1 MSEEKQEQF
10 IKEDLI
16 TTKIGYID
24 LFRRLWPYARKHRLL
39 FAMVIFS
46 VVGLAVISR
55 ALPQLIGYI
64 IDHALPNKDMAL
76 FVQIAMIYLCLE
88 VLKSIFSFS
97 HNFFFS
103 RLGNRVLFYLR
114 NDLLTH
120 VQKLPIDYFNK
131 TPAGRTVTRITN
143 DVMALGELFTEGI
156 ITIFTQSVILVA
168 IVVWLFFISWK
179 MSLVLLIFSPF
190 FIYLSIYVSNRI
202 KVILTDQKK
211 KLSAMNSF
219 FAENL
224 NGIKVVQLYNRIRYN
239 RKMLTVISDD
249 YLKLSYKS
257 TAAYALLQPI
267 MNLFNAF
274 TITGALYLGGYFH
287 AQGALT
293 IGSMVAFLL
302 HIQDFIPPLREILE
316 KYQQFQNSITSA
328 ERIFTLM
335 DEKEENT
342 RHESP
347 VTRAPSIFAA
357 EQFKGKIELRN
368 LTFQY
373 SDAGP
378 AVLKNISLTISPGQ
392 SVALV
397 GRTGSGKSTL
407 VTLLQRF
414 YNPPEQT
421 LFIDNQCI
429 NSIPLQQLR
438 KLIGVIQQD
447 PFIFKGT
454 IYENICLS
462 NQEIDETQ
470 VRKACERIG
479 YLQLLK
485 DSGRDL
491 NTPLEERGA
500 NLSLGER
507 QLVCMARIFAFNP
520 AILIMDEATA
530 NIDSVTE
537 NLIQR
542 ATDELTRNRTTI
554 IVAHR
559 LSTIEKCDQIAV
571 LDQGSLVEIGTHDE
585 LMQKEEYY
593 AQLHRHG
600 QERPQSS
607 NIGQSNTKAL

>member
-1 MSEEKQEQF
+1 MSEVPQEQF
-10 IKEDLI
+10 IKDDVI
-16 TTKIGYID
+16 TAKISYLD
-24 LFRRLWPYARKHRLL
+24 LFRKLWPYARRHPML
-39 FAMVIFS
+39 FAAVILS
-46 VVGLAVISR
+46 VVGLAIISR
-55 ALPQLIGYI
+55 TLPQLIGYI
-64 IDHALPNKDMAL
+64 IDHALPTKDMAL
-76 FVQIAMIYLCLE
+76 FVQIALIYLCLE
-88 VLKSIFSFS
+88 VLRSAFSFS

-114 NDLLTH
+114 HDLLTH
-120 VQKLPIDYFNK
+120 VQRLPIDYFNK

-168 IVVWLFFISWK
+168 IVVWLFVISWK
-179 MSLVLLIFSPF
+179 MSLVLLIFSPL
-190 FIYLSIYVSNRI
+190 FIFLSIYVSNRI

-239 RKMLTVISDD
+239 HKLLTAISDD

-335 DEKEENT
+335 DEQEEGPLNIAT
-342 RHESP
+342 VSTSENFSHKH
-347 VTRAPSIFAA
+347 I
-357 EQFKGKIELRN
+357 QGKIEFRH

-373 SDAGP
+373 SPTGP
-378 AVLKNISLTISPGQ
+378 AVLKNIVLSIEPGQ

-414 YNPPEQT
+414 YNPPDKT
-421 LFIDNQCI
+421 IFIDGRCI
-429 NSIPLQQLR
+429 NSIPLHHLR
-438 KLIGVIQQD
+438 QFVGVIQQD

-454 IYENICLS
+454 IYENISLS
-462 NQEIDETQ
+462 NQEIDENQ
-470 VRKACERIG
+470 VRQACERIG

-491 NTPLEERGA
+491 NTHLEERGA

-507 QLVCMARIFAFNP
+507 QLVCMARIFAYNP

-542 ATDELTRNRTTI
+542 ATDELTRDRTTL

-559 LSTIEKCDQIAV
+559 LSTIEKCDQIVV
-571 LDQGSLVEIGTHDE
+571 LNHGHLVETGTHDE
-585 LMQKEEYY
+585 LLQKNGHYS
-593 AQLHRHG
+593 QLHRHG
-600 QERPQSS
+600 L
-607 NIGQSNTKAL
+607 GQTETTLATQTKNQ